1 MRPAGGWGA
10 RLPRPH
16 VGDVIAGVSVAFV
29 LIPQALAYAQLAG
42 MPPQHGLYAAI
53 LPPIAAAFFASSPY
67 LQTGPATV
75 SSLLTLGALSVL
87 AVPETPRYVQ
97 LAAVLAI
104 VVGVVRVGFGWMR
117 WGWIAY
123 LMSQPVIA
131 GFTSGAAI
139 LIIASQIPSA
149 LGVSG
154 FAGGIIGRAVT
165 VLLHPE
171 VWEPAA
177 AGLSIVTV
185 LLVVAGRRFHQV
197 FPGVLVAV
205 GVGVLFSTVTRYTG
219 PTLGAIP
226 LGLPPI
232 TLALPW
238 SAVPALLLPGIVIAL
253 VGFAEPSAIART
265 YAVQDRKPW
274 SPDKEFVSQ
283 GVANL
288 AAGISSGFPV
298 GGSFGRSSV
307 TRLSGARSPWNGAIA
322 GLVVLAFLPFG
333 SVLSPLPQAVLG
345 AVVIAAVGRHLS
357 VGALVHLWRFSIPQA
372 AIGWVT
378 FVLTL
383 ALAPRID
390 QAVIVGMGLAGAV
403 HIWRELRVRVEVAF
417 ADGTLSLTPEGVL
430 FFGSAPNLEAALVA
444 ALADHPD
451 ATRLVLRLERLGR
464 IDYTGAVALQNVIEE
479 GERAG
484 LVVELRNIP
493 LPAQGL
499 VRRVTGREPTS

>member
-1 MRPAGGWGA
+1 MRPAGGWA
-10 RLPRPH
+10 ASVPRPH
-16 VGDVIAGVSVAFV
+16 AGDVLAGLSVAFV

-87 AVPETPRYVQ
+87 ATPETARYVQ

-104 VVGVVRVGFGWMR
+104 VVGVVRVTFGLMR

-123 LMSQPVIA
+123 LMSQPVIV

-139 LIIASQIPSA
+139 LIIASQVPSA
-149 LGVSG
+149 LGVTG

-185 LLVVAGRRFHQV
+185 LLVVAGRRFHPV
-197 FPGVLVAV
+197 FPGVLAAV
-205 GVGVLFSTVTRYTG
+205 VVGVLFSTFTGYTG
-219 PTLGAIP
+219 PILGSIP
-226 LGLPPI
+226 VGLPPV
-232 TLALPW
+232 TLVLPW
-238 SAVPALLLPGIVIAL
+238 TAVPALLLPGIVIAL

-265 YAVQDRKPW
+265 YAMLDRKPW
-274 SPDKEFVSQ
+274 SPDREFVSQ

-288 AAGISSGFPV
+288 AAGISAGFPV

-307 TRLSGARSPWNGAIA
+307 TRLAGARSRWNGAIA
-322 GLVVLAFLPFG
+322 GIVVLAFLPFG
-333 SVLSPLPQAVLG
+333 FVLRPLPQAVLG
-345 AVVIAAVGRHLS
+345 AVVVAAVGRHLS
-357 VGALVHLWRFSIPQA
+357 LGSLFRLWQFSIPQA
-372 AIGWVT
+372 VIGWAT

-390 QAVIVGMGLAGAV
+390 HAVIVGMGLAGAV
-403 HIWRELRVRVEVAF
+403 HIWRELRVRVDVAF
-417 ADGTLSLTPEGVL
+417 ADGTLSLAPEGVL
-430 FFGSAPNLEAALVA
+430 FFGSAPTLEAALVS

-464 IDYTGAVALQNVIEE
+464 IDYTGAVALRNVIEE

-484 LVVELRNIP
+484 LTVELRNIP

-499 VRRVTGREPTS
+499 IRRVTGRDPA

>member
-1 MRPAGGWGA
+1 MKPDRGWA
-10 RLPRPH
+10 SVLPRIH
-16 VGDVIAGVSVAFV
+16 LGDVIAGVSVAFV

-104 VVGVVRVGFGWMR
+104 VVGVVRVTFGLMR

-123 LMSQPVIA
+123 LMSQPVIV

-139 LIIASQIPSA
+139 LIIASQIPTA
-149 LGVSG
+149 LGVTG
-154 FAGGIIGRAVT
+154 FEGGIIGRALT
-165 VLLHPE
+165 VVVHPE

-177 AGLSIVTV
+177 VGLSAVTI
-185 LLVVAGRRFHQV
+185 LLVLAGRRFHPV

-205 GVGVLFSTVTRYTG
+205 VVGVLFTTFTEYTG
-219 PTLGAIP
+219 PILGAIP
-226 LGLPPI
+226 LRLPPI

-238 SAVPALLLPGIVIAL
+238 AAVPALVLPGIVIAL

-265 YAVQDRKPW
+265 YAMVDRKPW
-274 SPDKEFVSQ
+274 SPDREFVSQ

-288 AAGISSGFPV
+288 AAGLSGGFPV

-307 TRLSGARSPWNGAIA
+307 TRLSGARTPWNGAIA

-333 SVLSPLPQAVLG
+333 GVLAPLPQSVLG
-345 AVVIAAVGRHLS
+345 AVVVAAVGRHL
-357 VGALVHLWRFSIPQA
+357 ALGDLFRLWRFSIPQA
-372 AIGWVT
+372 AIGGAT
-378 FVLTL
+378 FFLTL

-403 HIWRELRVRVEVAF
+403 HIWPELRVRVDVAY
-417 ADGTLSLTPEGVL
+417 ADGTLSLAPEGVL
-430 FFGSAPNLEAALVA
+430 FFGSAPTLEEALVA

-464 IDYTGAVALQNVIEE
+464 IDYTGAVALRNVIEE

-484 LVVELRNIP
+484 LRVEVQHVP
-493 LPAQGL
+493 PQAHGL
-499 VRRVTGREPTS
+499 VRRVIGRELS

>member
-1 MRPAGGWGA
+1 MNRIRRWTSRVP
-10 RLPRPH
+10 PPH

-87 AVPETPRYVQ
+87 AVPETSGYVQ

-104 VVGVVRVGFGWMR
+104 VVGVVRVAFGLLR
-117 WGWIAY
+117 WGWVAY
-123 LMSQPVIA
+123 LMSQPVIV
-131 GFTSGAAI
+131 GFMSGAAI
-139 LIIASQIPSA
+139 LIIASQVPAA
-149 LGVSG
+149 LGVTG
-154 FAGGIIGRAVT
+154 FEGGIIERALT
-165 VLLHPE
+165 VAAHPE

-177 AGLSIVTV
+177 AGLSAVTI
-185 LLVVAGRRFHQV
+185 LLVIGGRRFHPV

-205 GVGVLFSTVTRYTG
+205 VVGALFSTLTRYTG

-226 LGLPPI
+226 LGLPPVS
-232 TLALPW
+232 LALPW
-238 SAVPALLLPGIVIAL
+238 TAVPALLLPGIVIAL

-265 YAVQDRKPW
+265 YAMLDRKPW
-274 SPDKEFVSQ
+274 SPDREFVSQ

-288 AAGISSGFPV
+288 AAGLSGGFPV

-307 TRLSGARSPWNGAIA
+307 TRLSGARTPWNGAIA
-322 GLVVLAFLPFG
+322 GVVVLAFLPVG
-333 SVLSPLPQAVLG
+333 GVLEPLPLSVLG
-345 AVVIAAVGRHLS
+345 AVVVAAVGRHL
-357 VGALVHLWRFSIPQA
+357 ALGDLFRLWQFSIPQA

-378 FVLTL
+378 FLLTL

-403 HIWRELRVRVEVAF
+403 HIWRELRVRVDVAY
-417 ADGTLSLTPEGVL
+417 ADGTLSLAPEGVL
-430 FFGSAPNLEAALVA
+430 FFGSAPTLEEALVS
-444 ALADHPD
+444 ALAAHPD
-451 ATRLVLRLERLGR
+451 ATRLVLRLDRLGR
-464 IDYTGAVALQNVIEE
+464 IDYTGAVALRNVVEE

-484 LVVELRNIP
+484 LAVDLRNIP

-499 VRRVTGREPTS
+499 VRRVTGRESR

>member
-1 MRPAGGWGA
+1 MKPAGGWSTVV
-10 RLPRPH
+10 PRPH
-16 VGDVIAGVSVAFV
+16 VGDLIAGVSVAFV

-42 MPPQHGLYAAI
+42 LPPQHGLYAAI

-87 AVPETPRYVQ
+87 AVPATPHYVQ
-97 LAAVLAI
+97 LAAVLAM
-104 VVGVVRVGFGWMR
+104 VVGLVRVTFGLMH
-117 WGWIAY
+117 WGWVAY
-123 LMSQPVIA
+123 LMSQPVIL

-139 LIIASQIPSA
+139 LIIGSQVPSA
-149 LGVSG
+149 LGVTG
-154 FAGGIIGRAVT
+154 LAGGIIGRAAT

-177 AGLSIVTV
+177 AGLSLVTI
-185 LLVVAGRRFHQV
+185 LLVVAGRRFHPV

-205 GVGVLFSTVTRYTG
+205 LVGVLFSTFTGYTG
-219 PTLGAIP
+219 PTLGRIP
-226 LGLPPI
+226 LGLPPM

-238 SAVPALLLPGIVIAL
+238 RAVPALLLPGIVIAL

-265 YAVQDRKPW
+265 YAMLDRKPW
-274 SPDKEFVSQ
+274 SPDREFVSQ

-288 AAGISSGFPV
+288 AAGISGGFPV

-307 TRLSGARSPWNGAIA
+307 TRLAGARSPWNGAIA
-322 GLVVLAFLPFG
+322 GIVVLAFLPFG
-333 SVLSPLPQAVLG
+333 SLLRPLPQAVLG
-345 AVVIAAVGRHLS
+345 AVVVAAVGRHLS
-357 VGALVHLWRFSIPQA
+357 MGSLFHLWRFSIPQA
-372 AIGWVT
+372 AIGWAT
-378 FVLTL
+378 FALTL

-390 QAVIVGMGLAGAV
+390 QAVIVGMGLAGGV
-403 HIWRELRVRVEVAF
+403 HIWRELRVRVDVAF
-417 ADGTLSLTPEGVL
+417 ADGTLSLAPEGVL
-430 FFGSAPNLEAALVA
+430 FFGSAPTLEAVLVA
-444 ALADHPD
+444 SLADHPE

-464 IDYTGAVALQNVIEE
+464 IDYTGAVALRNVIEA

-484 LVVELRNIP
+484 LAVELRNVP

-499 VRRVTGREPTS
+499 IRRVIGRDSS

>member
-1 MRPAGGWGA
+1 
-10 RLPRPH
+10 
-16 VGDVIAGVSVAFV
+16 
-29 LIPQALAYAQLAG
+29 
-42 MPPQHGLYAAI
+42 
-53 LPPIAAAFFASSPY
+53 
-67 LQTGPATV
+67 
-75 SSLLTLGALSVL
+75 
-87 AVPETPRYVQ
+87 
-97 LAAVLAI
+97 
-104 VVGVVRVGFGWMR
+104 
-117 WGWIAY
+117 
-123 LMSQPVIA
+123 MSEPVIL

-139 LIIASQIPSA
+139 LIIGSQVPGA
-149 LGVSG
+149 LGVTG

-177 AGLSIVTV
+177 AGLSLVTI
-185 LLVVAGRRFHQV
+185 LLVVAGRRFHPL

-205 GVGVLFSTVTRYTG
+205 VVGALFSTITDYTG
-219 PTLGAIP
+219 PTLGSIP

-238 SAVPALLLPGIVIAL
+238 TAVPALLLPGIVIAL

-265 YAVQDRKPW
+265 YAVLDRKPW
-274 SPDKEFVSQ
+274 SPDREFVSQ

-288 AAGISSGFPV
+288 AAGLSGGFPV

-307 TRLSGARSPWNGAIA
+307 TRLAGARSRWNGAVA
-322 GLVVLAFLPFG
+322 GIVVLAFLPFG
-333 SVLSPLPQAVLG
+333 SVLRPLPLAVLG
-345 AVVIAAVGRHLS
+345 AVVVAAVGRHLS
-357 VGALVHLWRFSIPQA
+357 MGNLFHLWRFSIPQA
-372 AIGWVT
+372 AIGWAT

-390 QAVIVGMGLAGAV
+390 EAVIVGMGLAGAV
-403 HIWRELRVRVEVAF
+403 HIWRELRVRVDTAF
-417 ADGTLSLTPEGVL
+417 VDGTLSLVPEGVL
-430 FFGSAPNLEAALVA
+430 FFGSAPTLEAALVA

-464 IDYTGAVALQNVIEE
+464 IDYTGAVALRNVIEE

-484 LVVELRNIP
+484 LEVQLSNVP

-499 VRRVTGREPTS
+499 IRRVTGRGTG

>member
-1 MRPAGGWGA
+1 M
-10 RLPRPH
+10 
-16 VGDVIAGVSVAFV
+16 GDVVAGVSVAFV

-42 MPPQHGLYAAI
+42 LPPQHGLYAAI

-87 AVPETPRYVQ
+87 AMPETPRYVQ

-104 VVGVVRVGFGWMR
+104 VVGVVRVTFGLMR

-123 LMSQPVIA
+123 LMSEPVIL
-131 GFTSGAAI
+131 GFSSGAAI
-139 LIIASQIPSA
+139 LIIASQVPGA
-149 LGVSG
+149 LGVTG
-154 FAGGIIGRAVT
+154 FGGGIIGRAVT

-177 AGLSIVTV
+177 AGLAIVTF
-185 LLVVAGRRFHQV
+185 LLVVTGRRFHPL
-197 FPGVLVAV
+197 FPGVLAAV
-205 GVGVLFSTVTRYTG
+205 VVGLLFSTLTGYTG

-226 LGLPPI
+226 LGLPPV

-238 SAVPALLLPGIVIAL
+238 TAVPALLLPGIVIAL

-265 YAVQDRKPW
+265 YAMADRKPW
-274 SPDKEFVSQ
+274 SPDREFVSQ

-288 AAGISSGFPV
+288 AAGVSGGFPV

-307 TRLSGARSPWNGAIA
+307 TRLAGARSPWNGAVA
-322 GLVVLAFLPFG
+322 GIVVLAFLPFG
-333 SVLSPLPQAVLG
+333 SVLRPLPQAVLG
-345 AVVIAAVGRHLS
+345 AVVVAAVARHLS
-357 VGALVHLWRFSIPQA
+357 MGGLFQLWRFSIPQA
-372 AIGWVT
+372 AIGWAT

-383 ALAPRID
+383 VLAPRID

-403 HIWRELRVRVEVAF
+403 HIWRELRVRVDVAY
-417 ADGTLSLTPEGVL
+417 ADATLSLTPEGVL
-430 FFGSAPNLEAALVA
+430 FFGSAPALEAALVA

-451 ATRLVLRLERLGR
+451 ASRLVLRLERLGR
-464 IDYTGAVALQNVIEE
+464 IDYTGAVALRNVVEA

-484 LVVELRNIP
+484 LTVELRNVP
-493 LPAQGL
+493 LPAHGL
-499 VRRVTGREPTS
+499 VRRVLGREPA